1 MRRSFLLLLL
11 AVATACSSAS
21 SGRTPAP
28 AAVSRAPFD
37 APPAAAHAV
46 EIEIDSRAARE
57 ILESLSRPRFEPTDA
72 RLLQDLPAVRL
83 TVQDSKRE
91 PEVFERDMAAAF
103 EEKSRATVFDFWTIR
118 QERDRWRALLSAIAS
133 REKELARMARQRAS
147 ALLPGDRAVS
157 ARVRVYLS
165 FGISGLADH
174 LVLADAMGED
184 TMVVDLARALGESQ
198 GEPLDSQISRLAR
211 LIAGGGFRQAWI
223 VYRRENPAW
232 SHGRGTM
239 APIDQLLLLV
249 AEAGPAALFGVDENF
264 FPLSV
269 WLKTPMKRA
278 IDDLNRNSERFAQA
292 KESLEARVELTGELR
307 RPDFARQVAG
317 PAGAFLAD
325 AVIQTSGLDAL
336 RTALQKGPHGLFE
349 AYEKAS
355 QADRN
360 LIPLSHTIR
369 ERVGKN

>member
-1 MRRSFLLLLL
+1 
-11 AVATACSSAS
+11 
-21 SGRTPAP
+21 
-28 AAVSRAPFD
+28 
-37 APPAAAHAV
+37 
-46 EIEIDSRAARE
+46 
-57 ILESLSRPRFEPTDA
+57 
-72 RLLQDLPAVRL
+72 
-83 TVQDSKRE
+83 
-91 PEVFERDMAAAF
+91 
-103 EEKSRATVFDFWTIR
+103 
-118 QERDRWRALLSAIAS
+118 
-133 REKELARMARQRAS
+133 
-147 ALLPGDRAVS
+147 
-157 ARVRVYLS
+157 
-165 FGISGLADH
+165 
-174 LVLADAMGED
+174 
-184 TMVVDLARALGESQ
+184 
-198 GEPLDSQISRLAR
+198 
-211 LIAGGGFRQAWI
+211 
-223 VYRRENPAW
+223 
-232 SHGRGTM
+232 M

-325 AVIQTSGLDAL
+325 AVIQASGLDAL